1 MVSYSRLLREK
12 YHACISH
19 MTLVDHILVVSSF
32 NTFEVNSVI
41 VVVDDLHPTETEKK
55 PKIHYQ
61 Q

>member
-1 MVSYSRLLREK
+1 
-12 YHACISH
+12 

-32 NTFEVNSVI
+32 NTFEGNSVI

-55 PKIHYQ
+55 PKINYQ

>member
-1 MVSYSRLLREK
+1 
-12 YHACISH
+12 

-41 VVVDDLHPTETEKK
+41 VVVDDLHPTEKEKK
-55 PKIHYQ
+55 PKINYQ